1 METLTQQSEAR
12 FEQPWQFSGLPH
24 DFVEKKLRGTVCFE
38 MEMTRLDGKFK
49 LSQNRP
55 EDDQKRVAATLQ
67 ASSDSFD
74 QEVAALMK
82 ARQK

>member
-12 FEQPWQFSGLPH
+12 FEQPWQLSGLPH

-38 MEMTRLDGKFK
+38 MEIMRLDGKFK

-55 EDDQKRVAATLQ
+55 EGDQKRVAATLQ
-67 ASSDSFD
+67 DSFYPFD
-74 QEVAALMK
+74 QDVAALMK